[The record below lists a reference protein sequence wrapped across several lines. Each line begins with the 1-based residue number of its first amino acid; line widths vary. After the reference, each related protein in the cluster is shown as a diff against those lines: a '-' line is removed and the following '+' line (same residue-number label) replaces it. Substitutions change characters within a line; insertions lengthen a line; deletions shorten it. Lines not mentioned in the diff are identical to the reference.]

1 MVWAGSPGPIEIICV
16 RWSWKLVAWPS
27 ILAVAP
33 STTGC
38 VTSSRDF
45 GERAISPPVLRV
57 RRPLKSSGPSGVFSA
72 KGRSSR
78 ATSSITSGRTTL
90 STTTHPSSPSAAQ
103 ISSAE
108 AEAGR
113 CLIISLFST
122 KTALRCRAGISATA
136 NIVSH
141 QSLNRIGSEARM
153 EGTAMA
159 DLIVEKTNQLGILKL
174 NRPDRM
180 NAISVEMLND
190 LGEALK
196 DFDSDP
202 KVRAIILTGEGRG
215 FCSGLDLKDTAAGR
229 GIGAGLAAPGA
240 SHVSTRELPTVTLH
254 RIDLPVICAING
266 AAAGYGFDLA
276 LGCDLR
282 LISDRAKLV
291 PAFAKRGI
299 VPESG
304 GTWYLP
310 RLVGWAKA
318 CEIGFIADDI
328 GPARAVELGLA
339 NKVVAH
345 EELME
350 EATRWASKIAANAPL
365 AIRAMKRLFRHGLS
379 EDFESHTHHVLMQLL
394 VLFRSGDFKEG
405 LEAFMAKR
413 DPNFSGR

>member
-1 MVWAGSPGPIEIICV
+1 M
-16 RWSWKLVAWPS
+16 VAWPS

-38 VTSSRDF
+38 ITSSRDF
-45 GERAISPPVLRV
+45 RERAISPPVLRV

-72 KGRSSR
+72 KGRNSR

-90 STTTHPSSPSAAQ
+90 STTTHPSLASAAQ

-122 KTALRCRAGISATA
+122 RAALRCRAGISAIT

-141 QSLNRIGSEARM
+141 RSLNRIGSEARM

-299 VPESG
+299 
-304 GTWYLP
+304 
-310 RLVGWAKA
+310 
-318 CEIGFIADDI
+318 

-405 LEAFMAKR
+405 LEAFMGKR
-413 DPNFSGR
+413 EPNFSGR